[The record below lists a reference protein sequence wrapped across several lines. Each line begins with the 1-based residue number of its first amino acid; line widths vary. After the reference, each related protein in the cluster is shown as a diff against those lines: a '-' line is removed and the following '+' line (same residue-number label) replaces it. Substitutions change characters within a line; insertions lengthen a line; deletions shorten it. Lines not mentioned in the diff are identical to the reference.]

1 MSTLEILLIFAASLL
16 LALCVVLVIKNI
28 ITHKSVKK
36 LSAEIDEYLKSG
48 KKIIFDTKDN
58 SFSLLHNNVSD
69 LCDALEIQKQNNE
82 KDNVKNARFVA
93 DVSHQLKTPLAG
105 LRLYCEMEQSKNPT
119 DNGEK
124 QLELLGKTE
133 KLVYNIL
140 RLQKLK
146 ADAYEMNFKENSLGK
161 IAEETAEQFRT
172 LYPEKQ
178 IEVIGNA
185 VFRCDGEWLSEALG
199 NIIKNA
205 CEHTAPDGKIL
216 IKTDRTETSVTL
228 VIEDNGGGVLEEELP
243 KLFERFYKSKN
254 SSSESTGIGLA
265 ITKEITEKHHG
276 IIFAENT
283 DVGLKITMCFPVIDC
298 AQKM

>member
-16 LALCVVLVIKNI
+16 LAVCVVLVIKNI

-36 LSAEIDEYLKSG
+36 LSFEIEEYLKSG
-48 KKIIFDTKDN
+48 KKITFDTKDN
-58 SFSLLHNNVSD
+58 SFSLLHNNISD

-82 KDNVKNARFVA
+82 KDNVKNAQFVA

-133 KLVYNIL
+133 KLVYNLL

-146 ADAYEMNFKENSLGK
+146 ADAYEMNFKENSLEK
-161 IAEETAEQFRT
+161 IAEETAEQFGT
-172 LYPEKQ
+172 LYPEKK
-178 IEVIGNA
+178 IDVTGSA
-185 VFRCDGEWLSEALG
+185 VLRCDGEWLSEALG

-216 IKTDRTETSVTL
+216 IKTEQSETSVTL
-228 VIEDNGGGVLEEELP
+228 VIEDNGGGVREEELP

-276 IIFAENT
+276 MIFAENT
-283 DVGLKITMCFPVIDC
+283 DAGLKITMCFPVIDC